1 MSPRKVLYKKQ
12 PNRVLSVNK
21 INFQVIVNNNNNNNN
36 LSLLI
41 QDCCITFKKK
51 TTTNAGLV
59 KKKQKRL
66 KIWIKTNYNNIK

>member
-36 LSLLI
+36 NNLSLLI

-59 KKKQKRL
+59 KKTEKVK
-66 KIWIKTNYNNIK
+66 KYG

>member
-36 LSLLI
+36 NNLSLLI

-59 KKKQKRL
+59 KKTEKVKNMDKNKLQ
-66 KIWIKTNYNNIK
+66 